1 MDRPADVIPVEA
13 TTRFTDAEARLYPM
27 ALADPDGYEL
37 ATLLVG
43 LIVNE
48 LRRTSRDMA
57 SVLERRAELIALVPQ
72 LADEAGLAT
81 GGVPA
86 ETVVDA
92 GSALRIRELRGPG

>member
-13 TTRFTDAEARLYPM
+13 MTRFAAAEARLYPM
-27 ALADPDGYEL
+27 ALADPAAYEL

-43 LIVNE
+43 LVVNE
-48 LRRTSRDMA
+48 LRRTSKDMA
-57 SVLERRAELIALVPQ
+57 SVLERRPELIALVPR
-72 LADEAGLAT
+72 LAGEAGLAT

-92 GSALRIRELRGPG
+92 GSALRIRELRAPG